1 MAGLFANLL
10 DSRFVYGFAMAGLIS
25 RLKRITVSR
34 INAFLQT
41 VDEPEVVF
49 PQLVREMQ
57 RGIEDAV
64 NAESKAK
71 AALRANQR
79 RLDESVGRSIRLEK
93 GAEMALRQGDETLA
107 REALA
112 EQIKADSAIDNQ
124 RLALSQSE
132 AALMQAHEGRLHLQS
147 QLEELKRREREI
159 ISRARSAKT
168 LTAAYERAGKI
179 RKAGTG
185 ILEQVSRMQQHE
197 DGNGSL
203 PGTRAEWN
211 AGSDRSLEGR
221 LRALEREAEIERRLA
236 SIKSR
241 KKSKSKKDA

>member
-1 MAGLFANLL
+1 
-10 DSRFVYGFAMAGLIS
+10 MAGLIS

-34 INAFLQT
+34 INAFLET

-49 PQLVREMQ
+49 PQLLREMQ

-64 NAESKAK
+64 KAESKAM

-79 RLDESVGRSIRLEK
+79 RLDEVMGRSIRLGK
-93 GAEMALRQGDETLA
+93 GAEMALRQGDEALA

-124 RLALSQSE
+124 RLALAQSE
-132 AALMQAHEGRLHLQS
+132 AALLQAHEGRLHLQS
-147 QLEELKRREREI
+147 QLEELKRRKKEI
-159 ISRARSAKT
+159 ISRARSARN
-168 LTAAYERAGKI
+168 LTATFERTGKI
-179 RKAGTG
+179 RKAGAT
-185 ILEQVSRMQQHE
+185 ILDEVSRMQQPD

-203 PGTRAEWN
+203 SGTSGEWN
-211 AGSDRSLEGR
+211 ATFDRSLEGR
-221 LRALEREAEIERRLA
+221 LRALEQEAEIERRLA

-241 KKSKSKKDA
+241 KQSKSKQDA